1 MKRNPLF
8 EQQQQNYISERFTH
22 DPYESFLY
30 ALKASETKRQYPK
43 RLKVVFDYLV
53 SINELKE
60 TQIENQCKEV
70 VSKTLQNPHWLT
82 SCLMRFIIFQNE
94 RIKNKEIVA
103 ITAYNYIRSLKL
115 FIDMNFDTSP
125 INWKKIAR
133 GLPSRR
139 EIGNDRAPSKAEIQ
153 KIIEYPDRRIKPLI
167 LCMVSG
173 GFRLGAWDYLKW
185 KHVIYIK
192 NKEGEILA
200 AKLIIYA
207 GEPEEYYCF
216 ITPEAYTA
224 LKNWMD
230 YRSEAGEEI
239 TGESWLMRNMWQ
251 TTEFIYGAKWGLVKY
266 PKKLESIGIKSL
278 IERAIKSQGIIK
290 KPLVENEKRRE
301 WKSVHGYRKFFKSH
315 AEQAMKP
322 IHVEMLLGHNIGLSG
337 SYYKPT
343 EKQILED
350 YVNAI
355 EILTI
360 NKENLLSKQIQQIKQ
375 NSKEN
380 EYTIKGK
387 LLEKDEEM
395 KEMKEQINEMNQKFE
410 HIFMLIQKDPKLSL
424 IKPTILLDEVNK

>member
-1 MKRNPLF
+1 LSG
-8 EQQQQNYISERFTH
+8 QQQQNYIPEKFNQD

-30 ALKASETKRQYPK
+30 ALKSSETKRQYPK
-43 RLKVVFDYLV
+43 RFKVVFDYFV

-60 TQIENQCKEV
+60 TQLEDQCKEV

-125 INWKKIAR
+125 INWKKITR

-139 EIGNDRAPSKAEIQ
+139 EIANDRAPTIEEIQ

-173 GFRLGAWDYLKW
+173 GFRLGAWNYLKW
-185 KHVIYIK
+185 KHVIPMK
-192 NKEGEILA
+192 NKEDEIIA

-216 ITPEAYTA
+216 ITPEAYTI
-224 LKNWMD
+224 LKNWID
-230 YRSEAGEEI
+230 YRSEAGEDI

-266 PKKLESIGIKSL
+266 PKKLESIGIKSF

-315 AEQAMKP
+315 AEQVMKP

-395 KEMKEQINEMNQKFE
+395 KEMKEQINEMNKKFE
-410 HIFMLIQKDPKLSL
+410 QVFTMIQQNPSLKNVSL
-424 IKPTILLDEVNK
+424 IVGIF

>member
-1 MKRNPLF
+1 MS
-8 EQQQQNYISERFTH
+8 EQQQNYISKNFKQD

-30 ALKASETKRQYPK
+30 ALKSSETKRQYPK

-60 TQIENQCKEV
+60 IQLENQCKEV
-70 VSKTLQNPHWLT
+70 VSKTLQNSQWLT
-82 SCLMRFIIFQNE
+82 SSLMKFIMFQND
-94 RIKNKEIVA
+94 RIQRKEIVA

-115 FIDMNFDTSP
+115 FIDMNFDMPP
-125 INWKKIAR
+125 INWKKITR

-139 EIGNDRAPSKAEIQ
+139 EIGNDRAPTIEEIQ

-185 KHVIYIK
+185 KHVIPMK
-192 NKEGEILA
+192 NKEEIIA

-216 ITPEAYTA
+216 ITPEAYNA
-224 LKNWMD
+224 LKGWMD
-230 YRSEAGEEI
+230 YRSEAGEDI

-251 TTEFIYGAKWGLVKY
+251 TTDFIYGAKWGFVKY

-315 AEQAMKP
+315 AEQIMKP

-350 YVNAI
+350 YANAI

-360 NKENLLSKQIQQIKQ
+360 NKEHLVSKQIQQIKQ
-375 NSKEN
+375 ISNEN
-380 EYTIKGK
+380 ELIIKGK
-387 LLEKDEEM
+387 LLEKDEEI
-395 KEMKEQINEMNQKFE
+395 KKLIYENEINSDAISALTDK
-410 HIFMLIQKDPKLSL
+410 LTTVIQEIS
-424 IKPTILLDEVNK
+424 ILK

>member
-1 MKRNPLF
+1 VSD
-8 EQQQQNYISERFTH
+8 QQQNYISEKFTH
-22 DPYESFLY
+22 GDPYDSFLY
-30 ALKASETKRQYPK
+30 ALKAPETKRQYPK
-43 RLKVVFDYLV
+43 RLQVVFDYLL

-60 TQIENQCKEV
+60 TKLENQCKEV
-70 VSKTLQNPHWLT
+70 FSKTLQNPHWLT
-82 SCLMRFIIFQNE
+82 SCLMKFIIFQNE
-94 RIKNKEIVA
+94 RIQRKEIVA

-115 FIDMNFDTSP
+115 FIDMNFDSPP
-125 INWKKIAR
+125 INWKKITR

-139 EIGNDRAPSKAEIQ
+139 EIGNDRAPTIEEIQ
-153 KIIEYPDRRIKPLI
+153 KVIEYPDRRIKPLI

-173 GFRLGAWDYLKW
+173 GFRLGAWDFLKW
-185 KHVIYIK
+185 KHVIPMN
-192 NKEGEILA
+192 NKEGEMLA
-200 AKLIIYA
+200 AKIIIYA
-207 GEPEEYYCF
+207 GEPDEYFCF
-216 ITPEAYTA
+216 ITPEAYNS

-230 YRSEAGEEI
+230 YRSGAGEEI

-315 AEQAMKP
+315 AELVMKP
-322 IHVEMLLGHNIGLSG
+322 IHVEMLLGHSIGLSG
-337 SYYKPT
+337 SYYKPK

-360 NKENLLSKQIQQIKQ
+360 NKEIHLQKQISDLENKNKQTEDSIKVKLFEKEERLVKMENQIEKMLSVI
-375 NSKEN
+375 NSMNEN
-380 EYTIKGK
+380 GKNELAEKLVKNGVYT
-387 LLEKDEEM
+387 
-395 KEMKEQINEMNQKFE
+395 
-410 HIFMLIQKDPKLSL
+410 
-424 IKPTILLDEVNK
+424 

>member
-1 MKRNPLF
+1 MKRISLF
-8 EQQQQNYISERFTH
+8 DQQKQQQNYTSEKYTQD

-43 RLKVVFDYLV
+43 RLKIVFDYLL

-60 TQIENQCKEV
+60 DQLEKQCKEV
-70 VSKTLQNPHWLT
+70 VYKTLQNPHWLT
-82 SCLMRFIIFQNE
+82 SSLMKFIIFQKE

-103 ITAYNYIRSLKL
+103 ITANNYIRSFKL
-115 FIDMNFDTSP
+115 FIDMNFDMPP
-125 INWKKIAR
+125 INWKKITR
-133 GLPSRR
+133 GLPSGR
-139 EIGNDRAPSKAEIQ
+139 EIANDRAPTIEEIQ
-153 KIIEYPDRRIKPLI
+153 TIIEYPDRRIKPLI

-185 KHVIYIK
+185 KHVVPLE
-192 NKEGEILA
+192 NKEGEIIA

-207 GEPEEYYCF
+207 NEPEEYFCF
-216 ITPEAYTA
+216 ITLEAYNA

-230 YRSEAGEEI
+230 YRSESGEEI

-266 PKKLESIGIKSL
+266 PKKLESIGLKSL

-315 AEQAMKP
+315 AEQVMKP

-350 YVNAI
+350 YLKAI
-355 EILTI
+355 DFLTI
-360 NKENLLSKQIQQIKQ
+360 NENNKFSKKIKELEEKTQYEDYFIR
-375 NSKEN
+375 
-380 EYTIKGK
+380 GK
-387 LLEKDEEM
+387 LQEKDEQIKSM
-395 KEMKEQINEMNQKFE
+395 KENYDEELKILKEAILDMQELMKY
-410 HIFMLIQKDPKLSL
+410 PRKLSE
-424 IKPTILLDEVNK
+424 IYGKS

>member
-1 MKRNPLF
+1 MKRIYLSD
-8 EQQQQNYISERFTH
+8 QQLKQKQQNSKFTH
-22 DPYESFLY
+22 DDPYESFLY
-30 ALKASETKRQYPK
+30 ALKSSETKRQYPK
-43 RLKVVFDYLV
+43 RLKVVFDYFV
-53 SINELKE
+53 SLDELKE
-60 TQIENQCKEV
+60 TQLENQCKEV
-70 VSKTLQNPHWLT
+70 VSKILQNPHWLT
-82 SCLMRFIIFQNE
+82 SSLMKFIMFQND
-94 RIKNKEIVA
+94 RIQRKEIVA

-115 FIDMNFDTSP
+115 FIDMNFDMPP
-125 INWKKIAR
+125 INWKKITR

-139 EIGNDRAPSKAEIQ
+139 EIGNDRAPTVEEIQ

-185 KHVIYIK
+185 KHVIPIK
-192 NKEGEILA
+192 NKEDEIIA

-216 ITPEAYTA
+216 ITPEAYNA

-315 AEQAMKP
+315 AEQVMKP

-350 YVNAI
+350 YMNAI
-355 EILTI
+355 EVLTI
-360 NKENLLSKQIQQIKQ
+360 KKENTLSKQIEEIKEKSQ
-375 NSKEN
+375 EN
-380 EYTIKGK
+380 EYIIKGK
-387 LLEKDEEM
+387 LSEKESEIQIM
-395 KEMKEQINEMNQKFE
+395 KQQIQMLTKSQKEILDCLRYPE
-410 HIFMLIQKDPKLSL
+410 KLSL
-424 IKPTILLDEVNK
+424 ILNNN

>member
-1 MKRNPLF
+1 MKRIYLPD
-8 EQQQQNYISERFTH
+8 QQLKQKQQNSKFSHY

-43 RLKVVFDYLV
+43 RLKVIFDYLV

-60 TQIENQCKEV
+60 TNLENQCKEV
-70 VSKTLQNPHWLT
+70 FSKTLQNPQWLT
-82 SCLMRFIIFQNE
+82 SSLMKFIMFQNE
-94 RIKNKEIVA
+94 RIQRKEIVA
-103 ITAYNYIRSLKL
+103 ITAYNYLRSLKL
-115 FIDMNFDTSP
+115 FIDMNFDMP
-125 INWKKIAR
+125 PLNWKKITR

-139 EIGNDRAPSKAEIQ
+139 EIANDRAPTIEEIQ

-185 KHVIYIK
+185 KHVTPMR
-192 NKEGEILA
+192 NKEDKVIA

-216 ITPEAYTA
+216 ITPEAYNA

-251 TTEFIYGAKWGLVKY
+251 TTDFIYGAKWGLVKY

-301 WKSVHGYRKFFKSH
+301 WKSIHGYRKFFKSH
-315 AEQAMKP
+315 AEQVMKP
-322 IHVEMLLGHNIGLSG
+322 IHVEMLMGHNIGLSG
-337 SYYKPT
+337 SYYKPI

-350 YVNAI
+350 YLNAI

-360 NKENLLSKQIQQIKQ
+360 KKEIILSKQIQQIKQ
-375 NSKEN
+375 KNQEN
-380 EYTIKGK
+380 EYIIKGK
-387 LLEKDEEM
+387 LLEKDEQIKGMQDQIRRLIESQ
-395 KEMKEQINEMNQKFE
+395 KE
-410 HIFMLIQKDPKLSL
+410 IQECLKDPQKL
-424 IKPTILLDEVNK
+424 IGILQNN

>member
-1 MKRNPLF
+1 MSD
-8 EQQQQNYISERFTH
+8 QQQNYISEKFTH
-22 DPYESFLY
+22 ADPFESFLY

-60 TQIENQCKEV
+60 TKLENQCKEV
-70 VSKTLQNPHWLT
+70 FSKTLQNPNWLT
-82 SCLMRFIIFQNE
+82 SCLMKFIIFQNE
-94 RIKNKEIVA
+94 RIQRKEIVA

-115 FIDMNFDTSP
+115 FIDMNFDSPP
-125 INWKKIAR
+125 INWKKITR

-139 EIGNDRAPSKAEIQ
+139 EIGNDRAPTIEEIQ
-153 KIIEYPDRRIKPLI
+153 KVIEYPDRRIKPLI

-173 GFRLGAWDYLKW
+173 GFRLGSWDYLKW
-185 KHVIYIK
+185 KHVIPIK
-192 NKEGEILA
+192 TEEDDIIA
-200 AKLIIYA
+200 AKIIIYA
-207 GEPEEYYCF
+207 GEPDEYFCF
-216 ITPEAYTA
+216 ITPEAYNS

-266 PKKLESIGIKSL
+266 PKRLESIGIKSL

-315 AEQAMKP
+315 AEQVMKP

-343 EKQILED
+343 EKQILGDYLMAVNYLTIDKTTDNNNKFSKKIKELEEKSQYED
-350 YVNAI
+350 YFMR
-355 EILTI
+355 
-360 NKENLLSKQIQQIKQ
+360 
-375 NSKEN
+375 
-380 EYTIKGK
+380 GK
-387 LLEKDEEM
+387 LQEKDE
-395 KEMKEQINEMNQKFE
+395 QIKTLTERQEKFE
-410 HIFMLIQKDPKLSL
+410 LLIQSL
-424 IKPTILLDEVNK
+424 IDSGQLHPKS